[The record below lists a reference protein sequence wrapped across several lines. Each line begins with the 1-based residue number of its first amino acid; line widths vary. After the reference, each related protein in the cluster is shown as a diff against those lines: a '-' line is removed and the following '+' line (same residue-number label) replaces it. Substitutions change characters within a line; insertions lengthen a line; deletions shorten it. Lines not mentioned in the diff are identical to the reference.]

1 MVTENLFMKELDNI
15 NHIVPYVW
23 VITHEESRFIKNH
36 VQYLLN
42 ENEENLIYTW
52 SICSGVSQCVKSVDS
67 GSSIVRLDETSINP
81 EIINDPRLILGHIK
95 EYNFIKKKN
104 ENNRVVFILKDFNQ
118 FMVPPIITRELLDM
132 RIQLIKENKSVI
144 IVSPQLISGMST
156 NGKSGVDI
164 SLEKYVKVLYFK
176 LPSKEEVFNSV
187 STVAARFSNKK
198 TENKTEYTPEK
209 INEFT
214 RALQGLTT
222 TEIND
227 VLAINLRTSK
237 IIETEFLIKE
247 KKQIVQKN
255 DILEFIEVKPSI
267 DSVGGLD
274 EVKTYLSQYC
284 NQFDDS
290 AVAYGVEPLKGVLF
304 VGIPGNGKSLI
315 SKAIASLWN
324 LPLIRLD
331 VGRVFAGLVGSSEA
345 NMRGCISVIESVA
358 PCVLIIDEI
367 EKALGG
373 TKSSNGSDG
382 GTLNRVFGTLLT
394 AMEEGLKGVTLFATA
409 NDIKALPSELIRRFN
424 EVFFVDLPNETER
437 EQIFNIHLNK
447 RGRDAKKLGLN
458 LTKLVSVTEGFT
470 GSEIEK
476 VVKESIVNAFQ
487 NKQSNI
493 KQENIL
499 NAIKSTRCIS
509 IVMKEQIKSLQSWAK
524 GRARYA
530 SSQQGTVI
538 KNTNDSY
545 IEENEMLQLAKF
557 HK

>member
-1 MVTENLFMKELDNI
+1 MVTENSFMKELDNI
-15 NHIVPYVW
+15 NHVVPYVW
-23 VITHEESRFIKNH
+23 VITHEESRFIKNY

-52 SICSGVSQCVKSVDS
+52 SICSGVSQCVKSVDA

-95 EYNFIKKKN
+95 EYNFIKKKD

-132 RIQLIKENKSVI
+132 RIQLIKENKGVI

-187 STVAARFSNKK
+187 TTVAARFSNRK

-227 VLAINLRTSK
+227 VLAINLRTNK

-304 VGIPGNGKSLI
+304 VGVPGNGKSLI

-409 NDIKALPSELIRRFN
+409 NDITALPSELIRRFN

-447 RGRDAKKLGLN
+447 RSRDAKKLGLD
-458 LTKLVSVTEGFT
+458 LTKLVNVTKGFT
-470 GSEIEK
+470 GHEIEK

-487 NKQSNI
+487 NKQSDI

-499 NAIKSTRCIS
+499 NAIKGTRCIS

-524 GRARYA
+524 DRARYA
-530 SSQQGTVI
+530 SSQQDTVI

-545 IEENEMLQLAKF
+545 IEENEMLQLAKL